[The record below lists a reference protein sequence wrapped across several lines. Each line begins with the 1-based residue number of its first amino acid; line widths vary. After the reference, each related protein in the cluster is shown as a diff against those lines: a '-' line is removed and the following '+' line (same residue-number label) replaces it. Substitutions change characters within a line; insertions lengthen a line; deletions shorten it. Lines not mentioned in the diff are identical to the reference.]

1 MLFTFGVL
9 AYALPPA
16 LILLTWTTFRKR
28 MPDESI
34 DLMLWGTRLLG
45 GALLIVTSCGLADI
59 NFDDIWYFSSGG
71 VIGDVITSLAIPTLN
86 SLGTTLALLF
96 LWGASFTLFTGV
108 SWLSIV
114 ESIGQSTLDA
124 FAKVLNFVRGDKEQV
139 IEPSRLDDQ
148 KLVYADTSVDEVVID
163 KADQDDPLLSPI
175 AEEPKQDEEE
185 YKIYIPNEAQ
195 PKEDNFEFDRTANL
209 HAPIEQLEKDA
220 QLANDFVES
229 EEPVIERKEPEIVL
243 PKTEEPRLKLWLL
256 VHQALKPLWNHNS
269 QLHLNLVRRKLI
281 CHEMK

>member
-1 MLFTFGVL
+1 MDMLKRNSKIRTVIHTSPSKTNSNLTGSQRLREGCFIVGILIAVLMAVALFTFSPADPSWSQTAWGGEVQNAGGLFGAWIADTLLFTFGVL
-9 AYALPPA
+9 AYALPAA

-108 SWLSIV
+108 SCYQSLS
-114 ESIGQSTLDA
+114 LL
-124 FAKVLNFVRGDKEQV
+124 AK
-139 IEPSRLDDQ
+139 
-148 KLVYADTSVDEVVID
+148 
-163 KADQDDPLLSPI
+163 
-175 AEEPKQDEEE
+175 
-185 YKIYIPNEAQ
+185 Q
-195 PKEDNFEFDRTANL
+195 PRCL
-209 HAPIEQLEKDA
+209 
-220 QLANDFVES
+220 
-229 EEPVIERKEPEIVL
+229 
-243 PKTEEPRLKLWLL
+243 
-256 VHQALKPLWNHNS
+256 
-269 QLHLNLVRRKLI
+269 
-281 CHEMK
+281 C

>member
-1 MLFTFGVL
+1 MAVALFTFSPADPSWSQTAWGGEVQNAGGLFGAWIADTLLFTFGVL

-114 ESIGQSTLDA
+114 ESIGQATLDA
-124 FAKVLNFVRGDKEQV
+124 FAKALNFVRGDKEQV
-139 IEPSRLDDQ
+139 IEPLAWTIRSLCTQIRLQ
-148 KLVYADTSVDEVVID
+148 TKS
-163 KADQDDPLLSPI
+163 
-175 AEEPKQDEEE
+175 
-185 YKIYIPNEAQ
+185 
-195 PKEDNFEFDRTANL
+195 
-209 HAPIEQLEKDA
+209 
-220 QLANDFVES
+220 
-229 EEPVIERKEPEIVL
+229 
-243 PKTEEPRLKLWLL
+243 
-256 VHQALKPLWNHNS
+256 
-269 QLHLNLVRRKLI
+269 
-281 CHEMK
+281 